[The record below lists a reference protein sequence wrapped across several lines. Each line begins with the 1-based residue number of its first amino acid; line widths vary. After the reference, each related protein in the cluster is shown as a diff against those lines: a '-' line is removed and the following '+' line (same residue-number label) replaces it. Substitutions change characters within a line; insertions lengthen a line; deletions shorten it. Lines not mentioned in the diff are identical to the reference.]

1 MLCSRHPSST
11 FFSCCS
17 FNSSSYWRVDAL
29 HSGSSSFLLFFFG
42 LRYFASFR
50 CLVDENW
57 NLLFLRN
64 SSKTKICPFQNEELR
79 PLHKSETTSVAQ
91 QEKAIFKKRA
101 PVCSG
106 DRPNQVGRPKG
117 KKRIFSCRGTYTL
130 PLGAT
135 IVKRALPLFASAL
148 AAISVASFY
157 GVKMLLTL
165 YILVW
170 TAG

>member
-1 MLCSRHPSST
+1 M
-11 FFSCCS
+11 
-17 FNSSSYWRVDAL
+17 
-29 HSGSSSFLLFFFG
+29 
-42 LRYFASFR
+42 
-50 CLVDENW
+50 
-57 NLLFLRN
+57 
-64 SSKTKICPFQNEELR
+64 KLR
-79 PLHKSETTSVAQ
+79 PLHKSKTTSVAQ

-117 KKRIFSCRGTYTL
+117 KKRIFSCRGTYT
-130 PLGAT
+130 PAT

-157 GVKMLLTL
+157 GAKMLLTL